1 MGGLVDLI
9 RQYGVA
15 VLGVVILIVVLKL
28 SLKKKSKIPSVQGGW
43 PYLGQVFTMVKGSPW
58 DTMAKWVLE
67 YGTIYT
73 FHLFGNDSVCVADP
87 NALKV
92 ILATKLGSFKK
103 DTEWTY
109 KPFMVLLGNGLV
121 TAEGHSWLT
130 QRALMGAHLKKDVLE
145 DVPDVSLAAVTRL
158 SAKLDAANSSGKP
171 IDMADEFRHMT
182 LQVIA
187 DVLLSLLPEESDVT
201 FATMYLPIVEEGNL
215 RTWHPERMVLP
226 LPSWFKF
233 RKDVDK
239 LNKYV
244 EGLIDNRRMLRSLES
259 TRGTNG
265 RKLDVLD
272 KMLSSVE
279 KEEWT
284 ENIMTQIR
292 DGIKTFVLAGH
303 ETSAS
308 MLTWALYELSLPHN
322 VNLKQKVLDEAAS
335 VLKGCKEGGKI
346 VRLPDRD
353 TLDGLTFTECC
364 LKESLRKYSVVP
376 TVVRVA
382 TQDVEVNEFVH
393 LKKGDTV
400 MINIQGVHH
409 NPQYWPEPQV
419 YKPDR
424 FLTAP
429 EPFTFLPFIEG
440 PRACLGQFLSLL
452 ESKIVLAVLI
462 SQYEFT
468 VDNGAAAGVKH
479 NYMIP
484 IIPQG
489 GHWMKITP
497 RK

>member
-1 MGGLVDLI
+1 MEVISELV
-9 RQYGVA
+9 QKYGVLA
-15 VLGVVILIVVLKL
+15 FGVIIIAVILSLVLK
-28 SLKKKSKIPSVQGGW
+28 KRSKIPSVQGGW

-73 FHLFGNDSVCVADP
+73 FHLFGTDSVCIADP
-87 NALKV
+87 DALKV
-92 ILATKLGSFKK
+92 VLATKLGSFKK

-158 SAKLDAANSSGKP
+158 SAKLDEARLGGKA

-215 RTWHPERMVLP
+215 RTWHPERMFLP
-226 LPSWFKF
+226 IPAWFKF
-233 RKDVDK
+233 RSDVDK

-259 TRGTNG
+259 SRGANG
-265 RKLDVLD
+265 RKQDVLD

-279 KEEWT
+279 GEQWT
-284 ENIMTQIR
+284 ENIMTQVR

-322 VNLKQKVLDEAAS
+322 AELKQKVLDEAAA
-335 VLKGCKEGGKI
+335 VLKGCKENGKI
-346 VRLPDRD
+346 VRLPDRE
-353 TLDGLTFTECC
+353 TLDGLVYTECC

-382 TQDVEVNEFVH
+382 TQDVEVNEYF
-393 LKKGDTV
+393 LKKGTTV

-409 NPQYWPEPQV
+409 NPAYWPEPHT
-419 YKPDR
+419 YRPDR

-429 EPFTFLPFIEG
+429 APFTFLPFIEG

-462 SQYEFT
+462 SQYDFS
-468 VDNGAAAGVKH
+468 VDNPSTAGVKH

-484 IIPQG
+484 IIPQT
-489 GHWMKITP
+489 GHWMRVSLK
-497 RK
+497 KE